1 MSLERP
7 IDRVLGAFPGAKR
20 RQGYWSARCPSH
32 DDRKASLSIREV
44 ADGRVTV
51 KCFAG
56 CSKDDVLSAV
66 GLEWRELLPPTVS
79 SRPRRREGTVKT
91 ERLAPTPP
99 PADRAR
105 ADERGKRSPV
115 ATIERLAESKRL
127 PVSFLLEE
135 GLRPR
140 YGVEIPYFD
149 VDGSVIGRR
158 VRERVGESFRWHDG
172 RPVAPYGLE
181 ALDAGA
187 NERRALGRSD
197 RA

>member
-149 VDGSVIGRR
+149 VDGSVDRTARSRASRGVVSVARR
-158 VRERVGESFRWHDG
+158 PARCTLWPRGAR
-172 RPVAPYGLE
+172 R
-181 ALDAGA
+181 GA
-187 NERRALGRSD
+187 NERDALGR
-197 RA
+197 